1 MRLTDVAWTRDHRG
15 SPVLELKIDGHP
27 AYIRS
32 SQKTE
37 LTRRGIVDG
46 VVFLR
51 SERGS
56 QRPGVYIHGDYAPA
70 YQGLDLVG
78 CTDDPDVFGLYQAM
92 CDAIRTG
99 TWHEGARP
107 IDGEMHGAVRE

>member
-1 MRLTDVAWTRDHRG
+1 VNITDVSWTRDHRG
-15 SPVLELKIDGHP
+15 KPVLELKMDGHP

-46 VVFLR
+46 IVFLS

-56 QRPGVYIHGDYAPA
+56 QVPGAYLSGDYAPA

-78 CTDDPDVFGLYQAM
+78 CTDDPGVFALYQEM
-92 CDAIRTG
+92 CAAIRAD

-107 IDGEMHGAVRE
+107 AIA

>member
-1 MRLTDVAWTRDHRG
+1 MTLTDVAWTRDHHG
-15 SPVLELKIDGHP
+15 KPVLELKIDGLP

-46 VVFLR
+46 IVFLS

-56 QRPGVYIHGDYAPA
+56 QESGAHIHGEHEPTS
-70 YQGLDLVG
+70 QGLDLVG
-78 CTDDPDVFGLYQAM
+78 CTDDPGVFGLYQAM
-92 CDAIRTG
+92 CAAIRAG
-99 TWHEGARP
+99 TWHEGPQLAS
-107 IDGEMHGAVRE
+107 A